1 MGSRIFMNVFSD
13 DAKSDYPELF
23 WLTPRD
29 TKTFQ
34 LAMEDWNICRR
45 WRVLFIREKPTAVP
59 TRPFQAKRYAEL
71 KTYSGWLSG

>member
-1 MGSRIFMNVFSD
+1 MGSRIFMNAFSG
-13 DAKSDYPELF
+13 DAKSG

-29 TKTFQ
+29 AKTFH
-34 LAMEDWNICRR
+34 LAMEDWNICRP

-71 KTYSGWLSG
+71 KTYSGWVSG